1 MLSRKA
7 QLRRRARE
15 IALQLVYM
23 NELRPCPAE
32 EALEFFPAEEALGLF
47 EKELAKEGETVP
59 EKEGFPFVA
68 SFDISPSDAEKDEI
82 ISYARELFCGICTDY
97 AEVENTVRMHLESK
111 WRSERLNSIDKSI
124 ISLAVYE
131 GIIAKK
137 VPQSIA
143 ISEAVYLAK
152 LFGTEESPKF
162 VNGVLGKIARSCDEG
177 CK

>member
-1 MLSRKA
+1 
-7 QLRRRARE
+7 
-15 IALQLVYM
+15 M

-47 EKELAKEGETVP
+47 GRELAKDGDAAP
-59 EKEGFPFVA
+59 EKDKFPSVD
-68 SFDISPSDAEKDEI
+68 SFDISLEDAERDEI
-82 ISYARELFCGICTDY
+82 ISYVRELFCGICADY

-137 VPQSIA
+137 VPQNIA
-143 ISEAVYLAK
+143 ISEAVHLAK
-152 LFGTEESPKF
+152 LFGAEDSPKF
-162 VNGVLGKIARSCDEG
+162 VNGVLGKIARSCDEEH
-177 CK
+177 K

>member
-23 NELRPCPAE
+23 NESRPSSAE

-47 EKELAKEGETVP
+47 ARELAKEGEAVP
-59 EKEGFPFVA
+59 EKEKFPCVD
-68 SFDISPSDAEKDEI
+68 SFDISLKDDEKDEVV
-82 ISYARELFCGICTDY
+82 SYARELFCGICADY
-97 AEVENTVRMHLESK
+97 AEVENTLRMHLESK

-131 GIIAKK
+131 GIIANK
-137 VPQSIA
+137 VPRNIA
-143 ISEAVYLAK
+143 ISEAVHLAK
-152 LFGTEESPKF
+152 LFGTEDSPKF
-162 VNGVLGKIARSCDEG
+162 VNGVLGKIARSCDEEH
-177 CK
+177 K